1 MSIEIP
7 KTLDDLPNSSPR
19 WVGRGVPR
27 VEDPHLVTGRTEFID
42 NVVLPGMLHAA
53 ILRSPIA
60 HARIRS
66 VDTSQAE
73 KLAGVFAVV
82 TGEDA
87 KRWSLPSPTMPEEWG
102 THCMATDKVRYV
114 GEPVAAV
121 AAVNR
126 YVAEDA
132 IELIAVDYEPLEPV
146 ADAVKAVGPDGPL
159 VMEEKGTNVM
169 LQRVFTWGEVDEA
182 FADADRVFTEKFR
195 WHRLGANPMETFGVI
210 AQWDP
215 VDESLTLRASVQ
227 SALHFGLGRAAVLG
241 LASNKVR
248 VIPHPHGGSF
258 GGKGGTRGCDVAAL
272 LTRKAGGR
280 PVKWIE
286 DRSEYLTGGGSQ
298 SWDRHYEVSLAVKND
313 GRVTG
318 LHVKLLDDMG
328 ATGEAF
334 GAVNTVKPLACFT
347 GPYAIPVA
355 RYDLT
360 LVATNKLPQSPYRGM
375 GPPPHNY
382 VLEQMMDIAA
392 RGLDMDLAEI
402 RRVNFIPKG
411 AFPYT
416 IPSGNE
422 YDSGDYEA
430 VLDKAL
436 ELADYPALRDQQAAA
451 RAEGRCVGIGV
462 VSAIEPGVFDWNAY
476 AVVGAQGTGVPEGAT
491 VSIDVLGK
499 ITIRVGFAMEGQGQY
514 TLATQLVA
522 DYFCVGFEDI
532 KVVVL
537 DTHSAPPAFGP
548 GGSRLGV
555 ALTGAVLGA
564 CERLKAKLVKVA
576 AGLFQMDASQVDLVD
591 GNLVAKDVPGVEM
604 PMAAVAGTMLGRSD
618 LLPPGVDPR
627 PEATYV
633 WTAPGR
639 TEADE
644 QGRAKT
650 YLTAAQAVHVV
661 MVELDEETG
670 LVEILEYCVVDDC
683 GTRLNPATVEGQT
696 EGSIAQGIGAALLEE
711 YVYDD
716 QAQIL
721 TSSFMDYLLPT
732 VNEVPAMKKGIVVTP
747 SPFTPLGAKGCGEG
761 AMHTTPAAVLS
772 AINDALLPLGVRAN
786 EVPASP
792 NRLWTLIHDAKPQAA
807 GEGPR

>member
-1 MSIEIP
+1 MSVEIP
-7 KTLDDLPNSSPR
+7 KSLKDFPNSAPR
-19 WVGRGVPR
+19 WVGRRVKR

-53 ILRSPIA
+53 ILRSPLA
-60 HARIRS
+60 HARITS
-66 VDTSQAE
+66 IDTSQAE
-73 KLAGVFAVV
+73 KLPGVFAVV

-87 KRWSLPSPTMPEEWG
+87 LRWSFPAPTVPEEWG
-102 THCMATDKVRYV
+102 THCLATDKVHFV

-132 IELIAVDYEPLEPV
+132 LELIAVDYDSLPVV
-146 ADAVKAVGPDGPL
+146 ADATKAMDPDSPL
-159 VMEEKGTNVM
+159 VIEEKGTNVM
-169 LQRVFTWGEVDEA
+169 LQRVFTWGEVDAA

-195 WHRLGANPMETFGVI
+195 WHRLGANPLETFGVV

-215 VDESLTLRASVQ
+215 VAESLTLRAGVQ
-227 SALHFGLGRAAVLG
+227 SATHFGLGRAAALG
-241 LASNKVR
+241 LPSNKVR
-248 VIPHPHGGSF
+248 VIAHPHGGSF
-258 GGKGGTRGCDVAAL
+258 GGKGGTRGTDVTAL

-286 DRSEYLTGGGSQ
+286 DRTEYLTAGGSQ

-318 LHVKLLDDMG
+318 LDVKLLDDMG
-328 ATGEAF
+328 ASGEGF
-334 GAVNTVKPLACFT
+334 GAINTAKPLACFT
-347 GPYAIPVA
+347 GPYTISVA

-360 LVATNKLPQSPYRGM
+360 IVATNKLPQSPYRGM
-375 GPPPHNY
+375 GPPPHNC

-392 RGLDMDLAEI
+392 RGLDVDPAEL
-402 RRVNFIPKG
+402 RRKNFIPKD

-416 IPSGNE
+416 IASGNE

-436 ELADYPALRDQQAAA
+436 ELADYPGLRRQQAEA
-451 RAEGRCVGIGV
+451 RAEGRCVGISV

-476 AVVGAQGTGVPEGAT
+476 AVVGVQGTGVPEGAT
-491 VSIDVLGK
+491 VGMDIMGK
-499 ITIRVGFAMEGQGQY
+499 FTIRVGFALEGQGQY

-522 DYFCVGFEDI
+522 DYFNVEFDDI
-532 KVVVL
+532 TVIYL
-537 DTHSAPPAFGP
+537 DTQSAPPAFGP

-564 CERLKAKLVKVA
+564 CERLKEKLVKVA
-576 AGLFQMDASQVDLVD
+576 AGLFQMDPEHVELMD
-591 GNLVAKDVPGVEM
+591 GKLVAKGVAGVEM
-604 PMAAVAGTMLGRSD
+604 PLAQVAGTMLARSD
-618 LLPPGVDPR
+618 LLPPDVDPR

-644 QGRAKT
+644 EGRAKS

-661 MVELDEETG
+661 MLEVDADTG
-670 LVEILEYCVVDDC
+670 MVEILRYCVVDDC

-696 EGSIAQGIGAALLEE
+696 EGSVAQGVGAALLEE
-711 YVYDD
+711 YVYDEEG
-716 QAQIL
+716 QIL

-732 VNEVPAMKKGIVVTP
+732 INEVPLIEKAFIETP

-761 AMHTTPAAVLS
+761 AMHTTPAAILS
-772 AINDALLPLGVRAN
+772 AINDALAPLGVQAT

-792 NRLWTLIHDAKPQAA
+792 NRLWTLIHSAQPQPA
-807 GEGPR
+807 GD

>member
-1 MSIEIP
+1 MSVEIP
-7 KTLDDLPNSSPR
+7 KSLEDLPNSAPR
-19 WVGRGVPR
+19 FVGRRVKR

-42 NVVLPGMLHAA
+42 NVVLPGMPHAA
-53 ILRSPIA
+53 ILRSPLA
-60 HARIRS
+60 HARITS
-66 VDTSQAE
+66 IDTSQAE
-73 KLAGVFAVV
+73 KLPGVFAVV

-87 KRWSLPSPTMPEEWG
+87 LRWSFPGPTVPEEWG
-102 THCMATDKVRYV
+102 THCLATDKVSFV

-132 IELIAVDYEPLEPV
+132 LELIAVDYDPLPVV
-146 ADAVKAVGPDGPL
+146 ADATKAAEPDSPL
-159 VMEEKGTNVM
+159 VIEGKGTNVI
-169 LQRVFTWGEVDEA
+169 LQRVFTWGEVDAA
-182 FADADRVFTEKFR
+182 FGEADRVFTEKFR
-195 WHRLGANPMETFGVI
+195 WHRLGANPLETFGVV

-215 VDESLTLRASVQ
+215 VEESLTLRAGVQ
-227 SALHFGLGRAAVLG
+227 SATHFGLGRAAALG

-248 VIPHPHGGSF
+248 VIAHPHGGSF
-258 GGKGGTRGCDVAAL
+258 GGKGGTRGTDVTCL

-286 DRSEYLTGGGSQ
+286 DRTEYLTAGGSQ

-318 LHVKLLDDMG
+318 LDVKLLDDMG
-328 ATGEAF
+328 ASGEGF
-334 GAVNTVKPLACFT
+334 GAINTVKPLACFT

-360 LVATNKLPQSPYRGM
+360 IVATNKLPQSPYRGM
-375 GPPPHNY
+375 GPPPHNC

-392 RGLDMDLAEI
+392 RGLELDPAEL
-402 RRVNFIPKG
+402 RRLNFIPKD

-422 YDSGDYEA
+422 YDSGDYEL

-436 ELADYPALRDQQAAA
+436 ELADYPALRRQQAEA

-476 AVVGAQGTGVPEGAT
+476 AVVGVQGTGVPEGAT
-491 VSIDVLGK
+491 VGMDILGK
-499 ITIRVGFAMEGQGQY
+499 FTIRVGFALEGQGQY

-522 DYFCVGFEDI
+522 DYFNVEFADI
-532 KVVVL
+532 NVVCL

-564 CERLKAKLVKVA
+564 CERLKAKLIRVA
-576 AGLFQMDASQVDLVD
+576 AGLFQMDPEHVELMD
-591 GNLVAKDVPGVEM
+591 GKLVAKGVAGVEM
-604 PMAAVAGTMLGRSD
+604 PLAQVAGTMLARSD
-618 LLPPGVDPR
+618 LLPPDVDPR

-644 QGRAKT
+644 EGRAKS

-661 MVELDEETG
+661 MLEVDSDTG
-670 LVEILEYCVVDDC
+670 MVEILRYCVVDDC

-696 EGSIAQGIGAALLEE
+696 EGSIAQGVGAALLEE

-716 QAQIL
+716 EGQIL

-732 VNEVPAMKKGIVVTP
+732 INEVPPTEKAFIETP

-761 AMHTTPAAVLS
+761 AMHTTPAAILS
-772 AINDALLPLGVRAN
+772 AINDALAPLGVQAT

-792 NRLWTLIHDAKPQAA
+792 NRLWSLIRSAQPQPA
-807 GEGPR
+807 GD

>member
-1 MSIEIP
+1 V
-7 KTLDDLPNSSPR
+7 K
-19 WVGRGVPR
+19 R
-27 VEDPHLVTGRTEFID
+27 VEDPHLVTGRTEFTD

-53 ILRSPIA
+53 ILRSPLA
-60 HARIRS
+60 HAHITS
-66 VDTSQAE
+66 IDTSQAE
-73 KLAGVFAVV
+73 KLPGVFAVV

-87 KRWSLPSPTMPEEWG
+87 LRWSFPAPTLPEEWG
-102 THCMATDKVRYV
+102 THCLATDKVHFV

-132 IELIAVDYEPLEPV
+132 LELIAVDYDSLPVV
-146 ADAVKAVGPDGPL
+146 ADATKAMDPDSPL
-159 VMEEKGTNVM
+159 VIEEKGTNVM
-169 LQRVFTWGEVDEA
+169 LQRVFTWGEVDAA

-195 WHRLGANPMETFGVI
+195 WHRLGANPLETFGVI

-215 VDESLTLRASVQ
+215 VEQSLTLRASVQ
-227 SALHFGLGRAAVLG
+227 AATHFGLGRAAVLG
-241 LASNKVR
+241 LPSNKVR
-248 VIPHPHGGSF
+248 VIAHPHGGSF
-258 GGKGGTRGCDVAAL
+258 GGRGGTRGTDVTAL

-286 DRSEYLTGGGSQ
+286 DRTEYLTAGGSQ

-318 LHVKLLDDMG
+318 LDVKLLDDMG
-328 ATGEAF
+328 ANGECF
-334 GAVNTVKPLACFT
+334 GAINTAKPLACFT
-347 GPYAIPVA
+347 GPYTIPVA

-360 LVATNKLPQSPYRGM
+360 IVATNKLPQSPYRGM
-375 GPPPHNY
+375 GPPPHNC

-392 RGLDMDLAEI
+392 RGLDVDPAEL
-402 RRVNFIPKG
+402 RRKNFIPKD

-416 IPSGNE
+416 IASGNE

-436 ELADYPALRDQQAAA
+436 ELADYPQLRRQQAEA
-451 RAEGRCVGIGV
+451 RAEGRCVGISV

-476 AVVGAQGTGVPEGAT
+476 AVVGVQGTGVPEGAT
-491 VSIDVLGK
+491 VGMDIMGK
-499 ITIRVGFAMEGQGQY
+499 FTIRVGFALEGQGQY

-522 DYFCVGFEDI
+522 DYFNVEFDDI
-532 KVVVL
+532 TVIYL
-537 DTHSAPPAFGP
+537 DTQSAPPAFGP

-555 ALTGAVLGA
+555 ALSGAVLGA

-576 AGLFQMDASQVDLVD
+576 AGLFQMDPEHVELMD
-591 GNLVAKDVPGVEM
+591 GKLVAKGVAGVEM
-604 PMAAVAGTMLGRSD
+604 PLAQVAGTMLARSD
-618 LLPPGVDPR
+618 LLPPDMDPR

-644 QGRAKT
+644 EGRAKS
-650 YLTAAQAVHVV
+650 YLTATQAVHVV
-661 MVELDEETG
+661 MLEVDADTG
-670 LVEILEYCVVDDC
+670 MVEILRYCAVDDC

-696 EGSIAQGIGAALLEE
+696 DGSIAQGVGAALLEE
-711 YVYDD
+711 YVYDEEG
-716 QAQIL
+716 QIL

-732 VNEVPAMKKGIVVTP
+732 INEVPLTEKAFIETP

-761 AMHTTPAAVLS
+761 AMHTTPAAILS
-772 AINDALLPLGVRAN
+772 AINDALAPLGVQAT

-792 NRLWTLIHDAKPQAA
+792 NRLWTLIRSAQPQPA
-807 GEGPR
+807 GD